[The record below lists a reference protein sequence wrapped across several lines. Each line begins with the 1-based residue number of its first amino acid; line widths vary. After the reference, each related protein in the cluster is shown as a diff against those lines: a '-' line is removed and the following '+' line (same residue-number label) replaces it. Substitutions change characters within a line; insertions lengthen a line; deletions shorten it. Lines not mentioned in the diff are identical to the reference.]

1 MYSRENSTR
10 PITILYKPSLHYK
23 VLPMSEIIPFLLRSS
38 MAGEPEEKDLFN
50 SYEVNKM
57 DILNATLGIF
67 SEEFSWENIIIA
79 MQLFLPIE
87 NLAQVSFIW

>member
-1 MYSRENSTR
+1 
-10 PITILYKPSLHYK
+10 
-23 VLPMSEIIPFLLRSS
+23 MSEIIPFLLRSS

-67 SEEFSWENIIIA
+67 SEEFS
-79 MQLFLPIE
+79 
-87 NLAQVSFIW
+87 